1 LLGLPKD
8 AAQAVSLWRRSAAG
22 NVARAQSNL
31 GAMHEHGEGGLAVDH
46 AEAFRLYSLAARQGL
61 AAGQSFP
68 AQLQSA
74 LRKQGLSVRVHN
86 AGVSGETTAA
96 GRARLNWVLTSL
108 KVKPD
113 LVILELGAND
123 MLRALPPAQAKANLD
138 AILTELKRRKIP
150 VLFAGMRASFNN
162 DKTYRAQFDGMYP
175 ALAKK
180 HGVRFYPFFMDGVTG
195 NRSLLLKDQL
205 HPTAAGVAIIVRRIQ
220 PMVSA
225 ALR

>member
-1 LLGLPKD
+1 MKRFATYGFAL
-8 AAQAVSLWRRSAAG
+8 AFVQAVLLLFASPALAREKLVIAFGDSLTAG
-22 NVARAQSNL
+22 
-31 GAMHEHGEGGLAVDH
+31 
-46 AEAFRLYSLAARQGL
+46 YGL

-68 AQLQSA
+68 AQLQSS

-96 GRARLNWVLTSL
+96 GRARLKWVLGSL

-123 MLRALPPAQAKANLD
+123 MLRGLPPAQAKANLD
-138 AILTELKRRKIP
+138 AMLAELKRQKIP
-150 VLFAGMRASFNN
+150 VIFTGMRASFNL

-180 HGVRFYPFFMDGVTG
+180 HGVRFYPFFMDGVAA
-195 NRSLLLKDQL
+195 NRKLLLKDQL
-205 HPTAAGVAIIVRRIQ
+205 HPTAQGVAIIVRRIQ
-220 PMVSA
+220 PMVAA

>member
-1 LLGLPKD
+1 MKRFATYGFAVAFVQAALLFFATPALAREKLVLAFGD
-8 AAQAVSLWRRSAAG
+8 SLTAG
-22 NVARAQSNL
+22 
-31 GAMHEHGEGGLAVDH
+31 
-46 AEAFRLYSLAARQGL
+46 YGL

-68 AQLQSA
+68 AQLQSS

-96 GRARLNWVLTSL
+96 GRARLNWVLSSL

-123 MLRALPPAQAKANLD
+123 MLRGLPPTQARANLH
-138 AILTELKRRKIP
+138 AMLTELNKRKVP
-150 VLFAGMRASFNN
+150 VLLAGMRASFNL
-162 DKTYRAQFDGMYP
+162 DRTYRTQFDGMYP

-180 HGVRFYPFFMDGVTG
+180 HRVRFYPFFMEGVAG

-205 HPTAAGVAIIVRRIQ
+205 HPTAQGVAIIVRRMQ

>member
-1 LLGLPKD
+1 MK
-8 AAQAVSLWRRSAAG
+8 RFKTY
-22 NVARAQSNL
+22 
-31 GAMHEHGEGGLAVDH
+31 GLALAIVQ
-46 AEAFRLYSLAARQGL
+46 ALLFFFATPAMAREKLVLAFGDSLTAGYGL

-68 AQLQSA
+68 AQLQSS

-138 AILTELKRRKIP
+138 AMLTELKRRKIP

-220 PMVSA
+220 PLVLS

>member
-1 LLGLPKD
+1 MKRFRTYGFALAIVQALLLFFAP
-8 AAQAVSLWRRSAAG
+8 AA
-22 NVARAQSNL
+22 VAREKLVLAFGDSL
-31 GAMHEHGEGGLAVDH
+31 TAGYGL
-46 AEAFRLYSLAARQGL
+46 Q
-61 AAGQSFP
+61 AGQSFP

-74 LRKQGLSVRVHN
+74 LRKQGVSVRVHN

-138 AILTELKRRKIP
+138 AMLTELKRRKVP
-150 VLFAGMRASFNN
+150 VLLAGMRASFNH
-162 DKTYRAQFDGMYP
+162 DKAYRAQFDGMYP

>member
-1 LLGLPKD
+1 MKRFATYGSAWAFLQALLLLFASPAMAREKLVLAFGD
-8 AAQAVSLWRRSAAG
+8 SLTAG
-22 NVARAQSNL
+22 
-31 GAMHEHGEGGLAVDH
+31 
-46 AEAFRLYSLAARQGL
+46 YGL

-68 AQLQSA
+68 AQLQSS

-96 GRARLNWVLTSL
+96 GRARLNWVLASL

-123 MLRALPPAQAKANLD
+123 MLRGLPPAQARANLD
-138 AILTELKRRKIP
+138 AMLTELNKRKVP
-150 VLFAGMRASFNN
+150 VLLAGMRASFNL

-175 ALAKK
+175 ALARK
-180 HGVRFYPFFMDGVTG
+180 HRVRFYPFFMEGVAG

-205 HPTAAGVAIIVRRIQ
+205 HPTAPGVAIIVRRIQ

>member
-1 LLGLPKD
+1 MKRF
-8 AAQAVSLWRRSAAG
+8 ATY
-22 NVARAQSNL
+22 
-31 GAMHEHGEGGLAVDH
+31 GLALPFVQ
-46 AEAFRLYSLAARQGL
+46 AALLFFASPALAREKLVLAFGDSLTAGYGL
-61 AAGQSFP
+61 SAGQSFP
-68 AQLQSA
+68 AQLQSS

-123 MLRALPPAQAKANLD
+123 MLRGLPPAQAKANLD
-138 AILTELKRRKIP
+138 AMLTELTKRKIP
-150 VLFAGMRASFNN
+150 VLLAGMRASFNL

-175 ALAKK
+175 ALARK
-180 HGVRFYPFFMDGVTG
+180 HRVRFYPFFMEGVAG

-205 HPTAAGVAIIVRRIQ
+205 HPTAQGVAIIVRRIQ
-220 PMVSA
+220 PQVSA

>member
-1 LLGLPKD
+1 MAREKLVLAFGD
-8 AAQAVSLWRRSAAG
+8 SLTAG
-22 NVARAQSNL
+22 
-31 GAMHEHGEGGLAVDH
+31 
-46 AEAFRLYSLAARQGL
+46 YGL

-68 AQLQSA
+68 AQLQSS

-96 GRARLNWVLTSL
+96 GRARLNWVLASL

-123 MLRALPPAQAKANLD
+123 MLRGLPPAQARANLD
-138 AILTELKRRKIP
+138 AMLTELNKRKVP
-150 VLFAGMRASFNN
+150 VLLAGMRASFNL

-175 ALAKK
+175 ALARK
-180 HGVRFYPFFMDGVTG
+180 HRVRFYPFFMEGVAG
-195 NRSLLLKDQL
+195 NRALLLKDQL
-205 HPTAAGVAIIVRRIQ
+205 HPTAPGVAIIVRRIQ
-220 PMVSA
+220 PMVLA

>member
-1 LLGLPKD
+1 MKRFATYGSAWAFLQALLLLFASPAMAREKLVLAFGD
-8 AAQAVSLWRRSAAG
+8 SLTAG
-22 NVARAQSNL
+22 
-31 GAMHEHGEGGLAVDH
+31 
-46 AEAFRLYSLAARQGL
+46 YGL

-68 AQLQSA
+68 AQLQSS

-96 GRARLNWVLTSL
+96 GRARLNWVLASL

-123 MLRALPPAQAKANLD
+123 MLRGLPPAQARANLD
-138 AILTELKRRKIP
+138 AMLTELNKRKVP
-150 VLFAGMRASFNN
+150 VLLAGMRASFNL

-180 HGVRFYPFFMDGVTG
+180 HRVRFYPFFMEGVAG

-205 HPTAAGVAIIVRRIQ
+205 HPTAPGVAIIVRRIQ

>member
-1 LLGLPKD
+1 MK
-8 AAQAVSLWRRSAAG
+8 RFKTY
-22 NVARAQSNL
+22 
-31 GAMHEHGEGGLAVDH
+31 GLALAIVQ
-46 AEAFRLYSLAARQGL
+46 ALLFFFATPAMAREKLVLAFGDSLTAGYGL

-68 AQLQSA
+68 AQLQSS

>member
-1 LLGLPKD
+1 MKRFRTYGLALAIVQALLLLFTTP
-8 AAQAVSLWRRSAAG
+8 A
-22 NVARAQSNL
+22 VAREKLVLAFGDSL
-31 GAMHEHGEGGLAVDH
+31 TAGYGLQAN
-46 AEAFRLYSLAARQGL
+46 
-61 AAGQSFP
+61 QSFP
-68 AQLQSA
+68 AQLQAA
-74 LRKQGLSVRVHN
+74 LVKQGLAVRVHN
-86 AGVSGETTAA
+86 AGVSGDTSTA

-108 KVKPD
+108 KAKPD

-138 AILTELKRRKIP
+138 AMLTELKRRKIP
-150 VLFAGMRASFNN
+150 VLLAGMRASLNN
-162 DKTYRAQFDGMYP
+162 DKTYRAQFDSMYP

-195 NRSLLLKDQL
+195 NRTLLLKDQM

-220 PMVSA
+220 PMVSG

>member
-1 LLGLPKD
+1 MKRFRTYGLALAIVQALLFLFATP
-8 AAQAVSLWRRSAAG
+8 A
-22 NVARAQSNL
+22 VAREKLVLAFGDSL
-31 GAMHEHGEGGLAVDH
+31 TAGYGL
-46 AEAFRLYSLAARQGL
+46 Q
-61 AAGQSFP
+61 AGQSFP
-68 AQLQSA
+68 AQLQSS

-138 AILTELKRRKIP
+138 AMLAELKRRKIP
-150 VLFAGMRASFNN
+150 VLFAGMRASLNN
-162 DKTYRAQFDGMYP
+162 DKAYRAQFDGMYP
-175 ALAKK
+175 ALARKY
-180 HGVRFYPFFMDGVTG
+180 GVRFYPFFMDGVTG
-195 NRSLLLKDQL
+195 NRTLLLKDQM
-205 HPTAAGVAIIVRRIQ
+205 HPTAQGVAIIVRRIQ
-220 PMVSA
+220 PMVTT

>member
-1 LLGLPKD
+1 MKRF
-8 AAQAVSLWRRSAAG
+8 ATY
-22 NVARAQSNL
+22 
-31 GAMHEHGEGGLAVDH
+31 GLAL
-46 AEAFRLYSLAARQGL
+46 AFVQAALIFFASPAMAREKLVLAFGDSLTAGYGL

-96 GRARLNWVLTSL
+96 GRARLNWVLSSL

-123 MLRALPPAQAKANLD
+123 MLRGLPPAQAKANLD
-138 AILTELKRRKIP
+138 AVLTELNKRKVP
-150 VLFAGMRASFNN
+150 VLLAGMRASFNL

-180 HGVRFYPFFMDGVTG
+180 HRVRFYPFFMDGVAG
-195 NRSLLLKDQL
+195 NRTLLLKDQL
-205 HPTAAGVAIIVRRIQ
+205 HPTAKGVAIIVRRVQ

>member
-1 LLGLPKD
+1 MAREKLVLAFGD
-8 AAQAVSLWRRSAAG
+8 SLTAG
-22 NVARAQSNL
+22 
-31 GAMHEHGEGGLAVDH
+31 
-46 AEAFRLYSLAARQGL
+46 YGL

-138 AILTELKRRKIP
+138 AMLTELKRRKIP

>member
-1 LLGLPKD
+1 MKRFATYGSAWAFLQALLLLFASPAMAREKLVLAFGD
-8 AAQAVSLWRRSAAG
+8 SLTAG
-22 NVARAQSNL
+22 
-31 GAMHEHGEGGLAVDH
+31 
-46 AEAFRLYSLAARQGL
+46 YGL

-68 AQLQSA
+68 AQLQSS

-96 GRARLNWVLTSL
+96 GRARLNWVLASL

-123 MLRALPPAQAKANLD
+123 MLRGLPPAQARANLD
-138 AILTELKRRKIP
+138 AMLAELNKRKVP
-150 VLFAGMRASFNN
+150 VLLAGMRASFNL

-175 ALAKK
+175 ALARK
-180 HGVRFYPFFMDGVTG
+180 HRVRFYPFFMEGVAG
-195 NRSLLLKDQL
+195 NRALLLKDQL
-205 HPTAAGVAIIVRRIQ
+205 HPTAPGVAIIVRRIQ
-220 PMVSA
+220 PMVSV

>member
-1 LLGLPKD
+1 MKRF
-8 AAQAVSLWRRSAAG
+8 ATY
-22 NVARAQSNL
+22 
-31 GAMHEHGEGGLAVDH
+31 GLAL
-46 AEAFRLYSLAARQGL
+46 AFVQAALLFFASPALAREKLVLAFGDSLTAGYGL
-61 AAGQSFP
+61 SAGQSFP
-68 AQLQSA
+68 AQLQSS

-96 GRARLNWVLTSL
+96 GRARLNWVLASL

-123 MLRALPPAQAKANLD
+123 MLRGLPPAQARANLD
-138 AILTELKRRKIP
+138 AMLSELNRRKIP
-150 VLFAGMRASFNN
+150 VLLAGMRASFNL

-175 ALAKK
+175 ALARK
-180 HGVRFYPFFMDGVTG
+180 HRVRFYPFFMEGVAG

-205 HPTAAGVAIIVRRIQ
+205 HPTTQGVAIIVRRIQ
-220 PMVSA
+220 PIVSA

>member
-1 LLGLPKD
+1 MKRFATYGSAWAFLQALLLLFASPAMAREKLVLAFGD
-8 AAQAVSLWRRSAAG
+8 SLTAG
-22 NVARAQSNL
+22 
-31 GAMHEHGEGGLAVDH
+31 
-46 AEAFRLYSLAARQGL
+46 YGL

-68 AQLQSA
+68 AQLQSS

-96 GRARLNWVLTSL
+96 GRARLNWVLASL

-123 MLRALPPAQAKANLD
+123 MLRGLPPAQARANLD
-138 AILTELKRRKIP
+138 AMLTELNKRNVP
-150 VLFAGMRASFNN
+150 VLLAGMRASFNL

-180 HGVRFYPFFMDGVTG
+180 HRVRFYPFFMEGVAG

-205 HPTAAGVAIIVRRIQ
+205 HPTAPGVAIIVRRIQ

-225 ALR
+225 

>member
-1 LLGLPKD
+1 MKRFATYGSAWAFLQALLLLFASPAMAREKLVLAFGD
-8 AAQAVSLWRRSAAG
+8 SLTAG
-22 NVARAQSNL
+22 
-31 GAMHEHGEGGLAVDH
+31 
-46 AEAFRLYSLAARQGL
+46 YGL

-68 AQLQSA
+68 AQLQSS

-96 GRARLNWVLTSL
+96 GRARLNWVLASL

-123 MLRALPPAQAKANLD
+123 MLRGLPPAQARANLD
-138 AILTELKRRKIP
+138 AMLTELNKRNVP
-150 VLFAGMRASFNN
+150 VLLAGMRASFNL

-180 HGVRFYPFFMDGVTG
+180 HRVRFYPFFMEGVAG

-205 HPTAAGVAIIVRRIQ
+205 HPTAPGVAIIVRRIQ

>member
-1 LLGLPKD
+1 MKRFRTYGFALAIVQALLLLFAPPAIAREKLVLAFGD
-8 AAQAVSLWRRSAAG
+8 SLTAG
-22 NVARAQSNL
+22 
-31 GAMHEHGEGGLAVDH
+31 
-46 AEAFRLYSLAARQGL
+46 YGL

-138 AILTELKRRKIP
+138 AMLTELKRRKIP
-150 VLFAGMRASFNN
+150 VLFAGMRASLNN